1 MVKKEKFIHVIY
13 YMNKEGKKILKGLIF
28 LFIIYLFILPG
39 YNAYLPTLPVYD
51 NKEADIVKKMVD
63 NRTEEDINYFKLT
76 NISVAYAFEEHVEES
91 ADELREMYK
100 HTVPIIYTIKYLIN
114 RPRPYQIDE
123 SIDYIDT
130 ETGRT
135 PAMPAGHAYQAY
147 YLEKILSKKY
157 PEKKEKF
164 SKIAKKCDDCR
175 VKAGIHYPS
184 DGKLSKKLV
193 DIFYFYI

>member
-1 MVKKEKFIHVIY
+1 
-13 YMNKEGKKILKGLIF
+13 MNKNTKTVFRNLIF
-28 LFIIYLFILPG
+28 LLIVYLFLLPS
-39 YNAYLPTLPVYD
+39 YNAFLPTIPIYE
-51 NKEADIVKKMVD
+51 NKEAEVVKSMVEDRDNTDI
-63 NRTEEDINYFKLT
+63 EFFKLT
-76 NISVAYAFEEHVEES
+76 DEHIGHAFAQHVDES
-91 ADELREMYK
+91 SDELRNIFS
-100 HTVPIIYTIKYLIN
+100 HTKPLILAIKYLIN

-130 ETGRT
+130 DTGRT

-147 YLEKILSKKY
+147 YLSKVLSKKY
-157 PEKKEKF
+157 PEKKNVF
-164 SKIAKKCDDCR
+164 DGIAKRCDECR